1 MNHPVKHQ
9 PEKVTFSK
17 FLNYFF
23 RGLLVLAPIT
33 ITLYIIVFAL
43 NWLDGLI
50 PAINIP
56 GLGLVIVL
64 ATITLAGYLTSTI
77 VIKSI
82 FEYFERGI
90 LKIPLISLIY
100 SSLKELMG
108 AFVGEQKK
116 FDKPVVV
123 FIDRE
128 NGIQRLGFITQDDL
142 SNLGLQDMVSVY
154 LPHSY
159 NFSGNF
165 YIVPQSNV
173 KPINVSRTHFM
184 KFIVSGGVT
193 AIPEAAFDR
202 KN

>member
-56 GLGLVIVL
+56 GLGLIIVL

-100 SSLKELMG
+100 SSLKEPMG

-123 FIDRE
+123 FMDRE

>member
-1 MNHPVKHQ
+1 MNHPVKYQ

-17 FLNYFF
+17 VLNYFF
-23 RGLLVLAPIT
+23 KGLLVLAPIAL
-33 ITLYIIVFAL
+33 TLYIIIFAL

-56 GLGLVIVL
+56 GLGLIIVL
-64 ATITLAGYLTSTI
+64 GTITVVGYLTSTI
-77 VIKSI
+77 VIKGV

-90 LKIPLISLIY
+90 LKIPFISLIY
-100 SSLKELMG
+100 SSLKELIG

-116 FDKPVVV
+116 FNKPVIVAM
-123 FIDRE
+123 DPE
-128 NGIQRLGFITQDDL
+128 NGIRRLGFITQDNL
-142 SNLGLQDMVSVY
+142 SNLGLEDMVGVY

-165 YIVPQSNV
+165 YVVPRSSV
-173 KPINVSRTHFM
+173 KRIDVSRTHFM
-184 KFIVSGGVT
+184 KFIVSGGAT

>member
-1 MNHPVKHQ
+1 MNHPVKHR
-9 PEKVTFSK
+9 PERVTFSK
-17 FLNYFF
+17 FLKYFF
-23 RGLLVLAPIT
+23 KGLLVLAPIT
-33 ITLYIIVFAL
+33 ITLYIIIFAL

-50 PAINIP
+50 PAVNVP
-56 GLGLVIVL
+56 GLGLLIVL
-64 ATITLAGYLTSTI
+64 AGITLVGYLTSTI

-82 FEYFERGI
+82 FEYFERGV

-116 FDKPVVV
+116 FNKPVVV
-123 FIDRE
+123 FMDRE

-142 SNLGLQDMVSVY
+142 SNLGLHDMVSVY

-173 KPINVSRTHFM
+173 KPIDVSRTHFM

>member
-33 ITLYIIVFAL
+33 ITVYIIVFAL

-64 ATITLAGYLTSTI
+64 GTITVVGYLTSTY

-82 FEYFERGI
+82 FEYFERGV
-90 LKIPLISLIY
+90 LKIPFISLIY

-108 AFVGEQKK
+108 AFVGEQQK
-116 FDKPVVV
+116 FNKPVIV
-123 FIDRE
+123 FMDRE

-142 SNLGLQDMVSVY
+142 SNLGLHDMVSVY

>member
-9 PEKVTFSK
+9 TEKVTFGK

-33 ITLYIIVFAL
+33 ITLYIIIFAL

-77 VIKSI
+77 VIKSV
-82 FEYFERGI
+82 FEYFERGV

-116 FDKPVVV
+116 FDKPVIV
-123 FIDRE
+123 FMDRE

-202 KN
+202 KS

>member
-1 MNHPVKHQ
+1 MNHPVKYKPQ
-9 PEKVTFSK
+9 KVTFRR
-17 FLNYFF
+17 FLKYFF
-23 RGLLVLAPIT
+23 KGLLVVAPIT
-33 ITLYIIVFAL
+33 ITIYIIIFAL

-50 PAINIP
+50 PAVNVP
-56 GLGLVIVL
+56 GLGLLIIL
-64 ATITLAGYLTSTI
+64 ASITLIGYLTSTI

-82 FEYFERGI
+82 FEYFERGV
-90 LKIPLISLIY
+90 LKLPLISLIY
-100 SSLKELMG
+100 SSLKDLIS

-116 FDKPVVV
+116 FNQPVVV
-123 FIDRE
+123 FMDRE

-142 SNLGLQDMVSVY
+142 SNLGLHDVVSVY

-173 KPINVSRTHFM
+173 RPVDVSRTHFM